1 MASDMKAINRAASAV
16 DAADQLDEFERN
28 WGGRYP
34 SVVRSWRANWEE
46 IIPMFGFV
54 PEVRRLLYT
63 TNAIESL
70 HLSLRKAVKTRGHS
84 PSDQAA
90 GKLLY
95 LAIRNIEGNWKPPP
109 PTQWRQALNQLDI
122 LFGNRLQT
130 VS

>member
-1 MASDMKAINRAASAV
+1 MASDRKAIYRAGSV
-16 DAADQLDEFERN
+16 EEAADRLDEFERN
-28 WGGRYP
+28 WGGSHP

-46 IIPMFGFV
+46 IIPMFGFA

-70 HLSLRKAVKTRGHS
+70 NRGLRKAVKTRGHF
-84 PSDQAA
+84 PNDQAA
-90 GKLLY
+90 AKLLY
-95 LAIRNIEGNWKPPP
+95 LAIRNIERKWKAA

-122 LFGNRLQT
+122 LFGDRLRR